1 MSLAGS
7 PWFVRAAVTM
17 AGFLYLHD
25 RSASLLLHQ
34 QLTNVHSDRSN
45 RHRYFGHAFND
56 QHGRFKPRMAWH
68 GSYVLESTIPP
79 LFPLSIHENLE
90 PGVLQRRSCYL
101 PVEQFLGHAAI
112 FYFSV
117 LQRSDF

>member
-1 MSLAGS
+1 MFILTVQTGTVISAMRS
-7 PWFVRAAVTM
+7 TINTAVQT
-17 AGFLYLHD
+17 AH
-25 RSASLLLHQ
+25 
-34 QLTNVHSDRSN
+34 
-45 RHRYFGHAFND
+45 
-56 QHGRFKPRMAWH
+56 AWH

-101 PVEQFLGHAAI
+101 PVEQFMGHAAN